1 MGPYRSV
8 GDVGRLPELPRGGPL
23 MSMLNQF
30 CDTRSRTFQVQVD
43 ADVGGYKRT
52 FYAVLGRNTPR
63 DVQILTFY
71 WK

>member
-1 MGPYRSV
+1 
-8 GDVGRLPELPRGGPL
+8 
-23 MSMLNQF
+23 MSILNQF

-52 FYAVLGRNTPR
+52 FYAVLGRNGPR